1 MFGHHTDTGQRPG
14 TLQPTAP
21 LAVRNAARVMYLGA
35 VASVIRAVV
44 DFVTAGATKTA
55 IEHKYP
61 RLSAGTITTVTHIAV
76 IGGAVAAL
84 IGAVLFVWIARACM
98 RGKNWAR
105 ITATVLC
112 ALGIL
117 GVLSTVL
124 NLGAGRTGANLIMS
138 SAIAGIGLVS
148 ILMLWQRG
156 SNDYFGHF
164 RRPTA

>member
-1 MFGHHTDTGQRPG
+1 MFEHHADTGQRPG
-14 TLQPTAP
+14 TLQPAAP
-21 LAVRNAARVMYLGA
+21 FAVRNAARVMYAGA

-44 DFVTAGATKTA
+44 AFVTAGATKTA

-84 IGAVLFVWIARACM
+84 IGAVLFVWIAGACM
-98 RGKNWAR
+98 QGKNWAR

-117 GVLSTVL
+117 GILSAVL
-124 NLGAGRTGANLIMS
+124 NLGADRTGANLIMS
-138 SAIAGIGLVS
+138 SVVAGIGLVS

-156 SNDYFGHF
+156 SNDYFRHVS
-164 RRPTA
+164 RPRA